1 MDGPFQLPKW
11 RWLSVVTMG
20 VIEWTDRRE
29 LCAEI
34 NTERDE
40 GPDGK
45 SCVEGL
51 GNGWTEAIVTRVV
64 FTEGSEK

>member
-1 MDGPFQLPKW
+1 M
-11 RWLSVVTMG
+11 
-20 VIEWTDRRE
+20 TDCRG

-34 NTERDE
+34 NTERGE

-51 GNGWTEAIVTRVV
+51 GIGWTETIVTRVV
-64 FTEGSEK
+64 LTEGSEK